1 MKVAA
6 KQRKSVE
13 FGRVHG
19 RRDKWA
25 PVYVFGYTRFMMS
38 RIRRRWGYAPV
49 TPASAGAR
57 VDVGSLA
64 ACRAAIE
71 KQIGPCV
78 RESGIWK

>member
-25 PVYVFGYTRFMMS
+25 PVYSDILRSSSRDGITARSSTRIS
-38 RIRRRWGYAPV
+38 N
-49 TPASAGAR
+49 
-57 VDVGSLA
+57 
-64 ACRAAIE
+64 
-71 KQIGPCV
+71 
-78 RESGIWK
+78 

>member
-38 RIRRRWGYAPV
+38 RTGSRWGYAPMG
-49 TPASAGAR
+49 TGSR

-71 KQIGPCV
+71 KELEPCI
-78 RESGIWK
+78 RESGVWK